1 MYEQHEGPATP
12 EPDRP
17 NWGEPVGQQPRK
29 SGTWKKTA
37 GAVAV
42 AAVVVT
48 GGTLAVNAANASGGT
63 SATTVPPGG
72 YGTGAAGGYGPGQSG
87 SAPAGPEAEGGTDQ
101 GRPGP
106 HGPGGHGGPHGA
118 RELRD
123 VLHGD
128 FVVTNPEGG
137 YLTRRM
143 QTGAVTA
150 LAGGKLT
157 IKSTDGYSS
166 TYTVGEVPTTDI
178 AVGDT
183 VTAVGTVSGSTVTL
197 LSLHE
202 KGTRP
207 AGPDGAPGERP
218 DPPAPGQAPGE
229 QDQTPGTG
237 VPAPGTGTQ
246 APAPPSPPSAAP
258 SAPTTSSSG

>member
-1 MYEQHEGPATP
+1 MYEQSDRPATP
-12 EPDRP
+12 EPERP

-48 GGTLAVNAANASGGT
+48 GGTLAVNAANASGSTGT
-63 SATTVPPGG
+63 ATGLPGV
-72 YGTGAAGGYGPGQSG
+72 YGTGPLGGYGPGQG
-87 SAPAGPEAEGGTDQ
+87 GTAPAGPEAEGGTDQ
-101 GRPGP
+101 GPGP
-106 HGPGGHGGPHGA
+106 HGPGGPGGPHGA

-128 FVVTNPEGG
+128 FVVTNPDGG

-166 TYTVGEVPTTDI
+166 SYTVGEVPTTGI

-183 VTAVGTVSGSTVTL
+183 VTAVGTVSGSTITL

-207 AGPDGAPGERP
+207 AGQDGAPGERP

-229 QDQTPGTG
+229 QDQAPGTG
-237 VPAPGTGTQ
+237 TPAPGTGTQ
-246 APAPPSPPSAAP
+246 APASPSPPSAAP